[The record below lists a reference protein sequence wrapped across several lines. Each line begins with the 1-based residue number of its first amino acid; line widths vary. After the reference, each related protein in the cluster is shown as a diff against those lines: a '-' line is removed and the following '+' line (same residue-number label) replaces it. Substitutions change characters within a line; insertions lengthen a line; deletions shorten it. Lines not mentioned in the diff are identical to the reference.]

1 MSLLITTFA
10 IVFMV
15 AESYIRTQRRNA
27 VKGSHQRYVYASLRI
42 IFNYLVIAFS
52 FACAVMAVMDGRV
65 VSIITGSL
73 VCVLAVAEEVWEH
86 MNGDD
91 DSWFTGR
98 WTKIKNGMKNLAS
111 STQLQPAAMP
121 G

>member
-1 MSLLITTFA
+1 MSLLITTLA

-65 VSIITGSL
+65 MSIITGSL
-73 VCVLAVAEEVWEH
+73 VCVLAVSEEVWEH

-91 DSWFTGR
+91 DNWFKGR
-98 WTKIKNGMKNLAS
+98 WIKIKNGVKSFAS
-111 STQLQPAAMP
+111 SVQLQPAAMP